1 MLIFSLKIFPL
12 GMPCLAR
19 ASSWDWSSWLR
30 CEHLAYA
37 MRMSALGVSGSMG
50 AGGGVP
56 GRHDCPGPG
65 SAGAGTRRSLAS
77 RGTFVK
83 RPVW

>member
-1 MLIFSLKIFPL
+1 
-12 GMPCLAR
+12 MPDYR
-19 ASSWDWSSWLR
+19 A
-30 CEHLAYA
+30 YP

-56 GRHDCPGPG
+56 GCHDCPGPR
-65 SAGAGTRRSLAS
+65 SAGVGTRSSLAS